1 MHLRKA
7 ASETH
12 LINTKLSIKILLCKI
27 MLSEKFRVFQK
38 NSFIKKSVE
47 QSKNKK
53 EIKKHHKKLAMKVY
67 QV

>member
-1 MHLRKA
+1 
-7 ASETH
+7 
-12 LINTKLSIKILLCKI
+12 

>member
-1 MHLRKA
+1 
-7 ASETH
+7 
-12 LINTKLSIKILLCKI
+12 
-27 MLSEKFRVFQK
+27 MLSEKFWVFQK

-53 EIKKHHKKLAMKVY
+53 EIKKHYHEKLATKVY